1 MKGAVHLKWLRA
13 NGHSTA
19 GLTGTDARALA
30 ALAACWELYSL
41 ERDERALE
49 AVASL
54 VLVMQPSMQPLA
66 RALIPWAMDWS
77 DEGPVW
83 QLVEARIVRK
93 RLEAGVRYLER
104 GGPTGPD
111 CTPPLTAAQ
120 RDGLHCVRCGR
131 GSGHM
136 VPIGVLDGVQL
147 FAHPTIRGH
156 APGCEGA

>member
-1 MKGAVHLKWLRA
+1 MKGAEHLKWLRA
-13 NGHSTA
+13 NGHKTA

-54 VLVMQPSMQPLA
+54 VLAMQPSMQPLA

-104 GGPTGPD
+104 PGALDAQSPDVDGPPTVYVRFD
-111 CTPPLTAAQ
+111 CDTCSKHARLPSTLRRPRCVDHPRCPGMMNHAA
-120 RDGLHCVRCGR
+120 
-131 GSGHM
+131 
-136 VPIGVLDGVQL
+136 
-147 FAHPTIRGH
+147 AK
-156 APGCEGA
+156 GA